1 MRMDSY
7 TPVIIIE
14 GLLVF
19 GVVLLLYYLH
29 IREMRQIRAK
39 KAQLER
45 EEALRQAAQPLA
57 SDAGSVESTKP
68 PSEKASVTAS

>member
-1 MRMDSY
+1 MRMDSF

-39 KAQLER
+39 KAQLEQDK
-45 EEALRQAAQPLA
+45 ALSQAQSSG
-57 SDAGSVESTKP
+57 SDAGPVESNSPTG
-68 PSEKASVTAS
+68 EKASSAVP

>member
-45 EEALRQAAQPLA
+45 EEALRQAQPLV
-57 SDAGSVESTKP
+57 SDAGSVESPKP
-68 PSEKASVTAS
+68 PSEKASATTS

>member
-1 MRMDSY
+1 MRMDSF

-39 KAQLER
+39 KAQLEQDK
-45 EEALRQAAQPLA
+45 ALGQAQSSG
-57 SDAGSVESTKP
+57 SDAGPGESSSPTG
-68 PSEKASVTAS
+68 EKASSAVP